1 MKKIIDCMLKHILNL
16 LSLKDFYTDISH
28 LSGNYYKKDNKCWQ
42 GCGKLEL
49 LYIVV
54 KCKMV
59 QPLRK
64 DNMEV
69 LQKIKNS
76 GTI

>member
-1 MKKIIDCMLKHILNL
+1 MKRITDCMLKYILHL
-16 LSLKDFYTDISH
+16 LSLKDYDTDISH
-28 LSGNYYKKDNKCWQ
+28 LSGTYYQKDNKCWQ

-54 KCKMV
+54 ECKMV
-59 QPLRK
+59 QPLWK